1 VNSYLFSGYARLPQD
16 VSHQNLHRRVG
27 IVVEVDGDGKIVHS
41 SCTLLMDLAR
51 DFLDRLLV
59 GHSVLAERDEIEA
72 AIRERYRGHSQAALI
87 AAMRQVFETVDQSP
101 LVATG
106 DTPAA
111 ASAPAATDAA
121 GT

>member
-1 VNSYLFSGYARLPQD
+1 MNSYLFSGYARLPQD

-41 SCTLLMDLAR
+41 SCTLLMELAR

-87 AAMRQVFETVDQSP
+87 AAMKQVFEAVDQSP
-101 LVATG
+101 LVAAG

-111 ASAPAATDAA
+111 APAPAATDAA
-121 GT
+121 AS

>member
-1 VNSYLFSGYARLPQD
+1 MNSYLFSGYARLPQD

-59 GHSVLAERDEIEA
+59 GHSVIDERDEIEA
-72 AIRERYRGHSQAALI
+72 VIRERYRGHSQAALI
-87 AAMRQVFETVDQSP
+87 AAMKQVFEAVDQSP
-101 LVATG
+101 L
-106 DTPAA
+106 A
-111 ASAPAATDAA
+111 AS
-121 GT
+121 